1 MSWNMSSLNAGIG
14 FGGIIGGLVVSN
26 ISVQAVTIVSAMVG
40 AMGLIIVISLKNMS
54 YIKN

>member
-40 AMGLIIVISLKNMS
+40 AMGLIIVLSLKNMS
-54 YIKN
+54 YMRH

>member
-26 ISVQAVTIVSAMVG
+26 ISVQAVTIVSAIVG
-40 AMGLIIVISLKNMS
+40 TMGLIIVISLKNMS